1 MKIPFSPPDIG
12 EREIAEVVDTLKSGW
27 ITTGPKTKRFEK
39 LLAEYC
45 GTSQVVCLNSQ
56 TAAAEMTLR
65 LLGIGAGDEVIVPAY
80 TYTATCSVVL
90 HVGATPVILDCATQ
104 GCEMDYDKLE
114 QAITC
119 KTKAV
124 IPVDLGGILCD
135 YERILAVVT
144 QKKGLFQPRGKLQE
158 AIGRVVVLADS
169 AHALG
174 ATMHGKK
181 SGNFADFTA
190 FSFHAVKNLT
200 TGEGGAVTWKSIKGI
215 NDKEIYKKYME
226 LSLHGQTK
234 DALSKSEAGYWR
246 YDIVAP
252 YYKCNMT
259 DIAAALGIA
268 QLERYPQML
277 ERRCAI
283 IQRYNAAL
291 AGDPVHMLQHYG
303 QTWASSG
310 HLYPV
315 YMQGWNCPERDK
327 LIACMAQKGVA
338 CNVHYIPLPMLT
350 AYHALGWRIADY
362 PNAYNLYRCEVTLP
376 LYSRI
381 TDQQADYVTDA
392 LRYCMQNKN
401 TLHQ

>member
-39 LLAEYC
+39 QLAAYC
-45 GTSQVVCLNSQ
+45 GTSEVVCLGSQ

-90 HVGATPVILDCATQ
+90 HVGATPVMLDCAPHS
-104 GCEMDYDKLE
+104 CEMDYDKLE
-114 QAITC
+114 QAITRR
-119 KTKAV
+119 TKAV
-124 IPVDLGGILCD
+124 IPVDLGGVLCD
-135 YERILAVVT
+135 YERILAIVT
-144 QKKGLFQPRGKLQE
+144 QKKELFQPSGKLQE

-174 ATMHGKK
+174 ASKHSKK
-181 SGNFADFTA
+181 SGSFADFTT

-200 TGEGGAVTWKSIKGI
+200 TGEGGAVTWKDINSI
-215 NDKEIYKKYME
+215 NNKEIYKKYME

-234 DALSKSEAGYWR
+234 DALSKSEAGHWR
-246 YDIVAP
+246 YDIAAP

-277 ERRCAI
+277 ERRRAI
-283 IQRYNAAL
+283 IQRYDAAL
-291 AGDPVHMLQHYG
+291 ADEPVHTLQHYG

-315 YMQGWNCPERDK
+315 YMQGWNCTQRDA
-327 LIACMAQKGVA
+327 LIARMAQKGVA

-350 AYHALGWRIADY
+350 AYHALGWRIANY

-376 LYSRI
+376 LYSRL
-381 TDQQADYVTDA
+381 TDQQADYVTDT
-392 LRYCMQNKN
+392 LRECMKNKK
-401 TLHQ
+401 TLRR